1 MISVRFR
8 SIGVIVTPLPRHTS
22 CYTKVL
28 WCSVGSKGRAME
40 VAPIRWGKLIM
51 SIRTFIMCSIVSFG
65 FVAFAEDEASQSK
78 VKIDEVTSTPN
89 KMAGDDVDETLTNA
103 KLRAETGSKSR
114 FSIATAFNYDGGSF
128 NKPLA
133 ADRPNIQGVTGATTV
148 ADLNGTIN
156 AKYNIT
162 QKDSILVGGGLRW
175 VTPLQG
181 AQRPRGYDG
190 QMFDVYDPSVN
201 YQRIYKIG
209 NVQSYFQVGPTFYTR
224 TNLTGEGY
232 IANLGIYNVN
242 AYEIGAT
249 GITIGLESGAGA
261 GFYKAPAPYGNMS
274 ADDVRDDESDY
285 NGFLYP
291 YLEYQITDKIN
302 FRTVSF
308 LLSYEHTRLHP
319 MSTFR
324 QDKVIQSAGIGFS
337 VTRDVFL
344 YPNIQFVPDQLRPE
358 DTNVGISANIN
369 IF

>member
-1 MISVRFR
+1 
-8 SIGVIVTPLPRHTS
+8 
-22 CYTKVL
+22 
-28 WCSVGSKGRAME
+28 
-40 VAPIRWGKLIM
+40 M
-51 SIRTFIMCSIVSFG
+51 SIRTYIMCIIMFFG
-65 FVAFAEDEASQSK
+65 FLAFADDNASQSS
-78 VKIDEVTSTPN
+78 VKIEDVNGSAN
-89 KMAGDDVDETLTNA
+89 KVAGEDVDETLTNN

-114 FSIATAFNYDGGSF
+114 FSIATAFNYDGGSL

-133 ADRPNIQGVTGATTV
+133 SDRPNIQGVTGATTV

-181 AQRPRGYDG
+181 SQRPKNYDG

-242 AYEIGAT
+242 AYDIGT
-249 GITIGLESGAGA
+249 SGVTIGLESGASL
-261 GFYKAPAPYGNMS
+261 GFYKPPAAYNGMS

-291 YLEYQITDKIN
+291 YLEYQITDKIS

-319 MSTFR
+319 MNTFR

-358 DTNVGISANIN
+358 DTNVGLSANIN